1 MRMIRR
7 LQLVV
12 DAAAVLLIRSRACRG
27 GGWHLGGGG
36 QSNRTPEVGAKSG
49 IDQNRVWITS
59 LFWIR
64 R

>member
-1 MRMIRR
+1 MRIVRR

-27 GGWHLGGGG
+27 GGWHLGGVG
-36 QSNRTPEVGAKSG
+36 QSDRTPDVGAKSG
-49 IDQNRVWITS
+49 IDQDSVWITS